1 VERLPLEAGVPKWLV
16 DFYNTRKS
24 FFHDPESTRNIP
36 YVELTCKNG
45 ITYFEAIDAG
55 QSGHQLDHEPSTID
69 EYSMAR
75 DRIAVFLH
83 AFPSINI
90 EIIGEEIV
98 DRLMDTAESSVL
110 PLLSCVTKAD
120 IEDWLL
126 PKNPQQ

>member
-24 FFHDPESTRNIP
+24 FFHDPESTR
-36 YVELTCKNG
+36 NG